1 MTIRKLTE
9 NGVLVALVEDEG
21 KLITGPQEA
30 LDLAMTVKCETGA
43 QRLVLPKRLVA
54 EEFFILS
61 SGMAGEILQKYVN
74 YQIKLAVFLGGPA
87 IPASR
92 CMILSTNPTRA
103 GTSSSWRQRKKL
115 CAGLRRRFDLDE
127 EECGA

>member
-87 IPASR
+87 I
-92 CMILSTNPTRA
+92 
-103 GTSSSWRQRKKL
+103 
-115 CAGLRRRFDLDE
+115 
-127 EECGA
+127 